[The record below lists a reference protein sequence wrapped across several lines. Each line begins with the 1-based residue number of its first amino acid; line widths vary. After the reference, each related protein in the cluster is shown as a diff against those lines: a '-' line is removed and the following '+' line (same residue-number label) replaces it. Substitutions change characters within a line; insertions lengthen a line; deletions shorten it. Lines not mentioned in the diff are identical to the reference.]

1 MVYNGDMKP
10 INLRRHFD
18 RLHSGDFSEISQD
31 EFKRKRSRFE
41 DSGTTIQS
49 GFTILNQP
57 VIK

>member
-1 MVYNGDMKP
+1 MS

-18 RLHSGDFSEISQD
+18 RFHSGGFSKISQD
-31 EFKRKRSRFE
+31 EFHRKRSRFE

-57 VIK
+57 VIKEP